1 MDLIRSMGSALNK
14 IGILTLD
21 KALKIWSKGSTAFME
36 TVKMSYFRKR
46 AGFKYHSVFAALW
59 IGLVFLIISLSSS
72 AWAQTTPSSS
82 ETPPTTTA
90 PATNAPTT
98 ATPTATAPVTTA
110 PAKTA
115 ATPSETIKTLNDLAP
130 FIADIPGLDSLPV
143 SNVEVTDDVTS
154 ATITLKGIETT
165 VVGFKIGDNKQVALI
180 PKTFAF
186 NEFMPGV
193 ADDVLS
199 KIALT
204 NTVLILN
211 KPGGDPAD
219 VNTSDLPKAVSS
231 AIGEGSETMTLKSGV
246 NFRGKL
252 DVQASGEIADLLSN
266 IGVSEVKLPLN
277 GSFDPAAFKKDTSS
291 AKDKI
296 LDNLDIKAALPDL
309 SIPGLPSS
317 VAIKN
322 GHFSIEGK
330 KNGDKREIDVGV
342 DGELTASVGSTDVD
356 FTFDITSAKT
366 QDSKADVTING
377 SSKKTLTLPGFQA
390 LALTGLTFTASRVD
404 DKWDAQVDAKS
415 TLKDKEI
422 DVTLTRPADGDQV
435 VTINTKLTLTDL
447 AGVNIP
453 GLSDIE
459 FDSAVIKKASAVITG
474 KVKGLDTDLEIF
486 KPGGSGKNHVGI
498 SFGNFTV
505 ATFIPQVAG
514 TPLADEE
521 FDDVT
526 LLWAPTGTSL
536 TSISDGDSAVPE
548 QLVTD
553 LKKAG
558 DGPFKVGAGLNMFG
572 SLKIKSGSQV
582 ASMLSKVGMTDA
594 TLPLR
599 GKLSAAIFQKTP
611 GQSTKD
617 KILDDLDIHSA
628 LPNLS
633 IPGLPSSVSIKNGHF
648 SVEGKKDANN
658 RRVMDV
664 GVDGEL
670 TAKLGSTDVD
680 FTFEIEAAKTQG
692 QKADITINAESQ
704 APVTLPGFQALALTD
719 MTLTASRADNKW
731 DVKVDAKSTLKNKPI
746 DVTVTRADGKQVV
759 TINTKLT
766 LTDLAGVSIPG
777 LSDIE
782 FDSAVIKKASAV
794 ITGKVKGLD
803 TDLEIFKPGGTGKNH
818 VGISFGNFTVATFIP
833 QVAGTPLAD
842 EEFDDVTLLW
852 APTGT
857 SLTSIT
863 DSDTN
868 VPTAL
873 VTDLKKAGKGPF
885 KVGAGLNIFGSL
897 KIKSGSQVAN
907 MLSKVGVTDANLP
920 LRGKLSAA
928 IFQKT
933 PGQSAKD
940 KMLDDL
946 DIQSS
951 LPNLSVPGLPSMI
964 TMKDGHFAIKGKKVG
979 NKREIDVSVSGEM
992 DVKLGSKE
1000 IDFTFDIAV
1009 AKPANSRTDLII
1021 HADSDKK
1028 VTVPFFKPLE
1038 LDKMILRANL
1048 SKGTWYLNINAKSK
1062 LNNKPIDLDFIKIGK
1077 AKPSLYITTKLTLA
1091 DLSPISIP
1099 GLTDIELDRISMYP
1113 DNTQLFGKIKGMPV
1127 EMALFKR
1134 GAGNKTHVGLSI
1146 DKLDISKII
1155 PGAGSTPLKDIDFV
1169 NPTMIWVPKGAAET
1183 GVDAN
1188 TMPYAV
1194 SRPLDLQGSPKL
1206 DLKAGL
1212 NLFATAKLSGGV
1224 VDMLKKVGINKT
1236 QFHLK
1241 GKLSPAVFKKGGGAQ
1256 IKNAILDG
1264 LDIKMN
1270 LPDLS
1275 IPGLPNTVSI
1285 KHGHFAIKGKRTGD
1299 TREIDVGVTGELVAK
1314 LHGTDVDFEFDAE
1327 MKKPVGKPAELS
1339 ITGHT
1344 EPGKRV
1350 TLNLIHPF
1358 HLDTLKFAMDKEKAG
1373 WKWQVDAKTKL
1384 HSKPLD
1390 VSYIHDPAKAS
1401 GPDGPNHLSIHT
1413 KITVAEMI
1421 GQANLPG
1428 LDDIHVSW
1436 VEVYSKYFRASLGV
1450 KGTYFYVNIFKPQGA
1465 SKHIVAVT
1473 LGPETISPDKFI
1485 PGTSNTPLKDVTFNG
1500 MSFVY
1505 APSGLAGKL
1514 PRSQM
1519 PRDLKYRLRPG
1530 WIPGDIT
1537 LKSGLNVFGKL
1548 EVHPTGE
1555 MASLLKKVNITDLVL
1570 PLRGGFSKKAFS
1582 GNLSSIKDEILEHLD
1597 INTHLP
1603 TPSIPGLSSIVTFH
1617 NGHLKIKGKKNKQGQ
1632 RELDIAVSGDADVH
1646 IKSEKFAFFLDVERD
1661 KSASGTEIKIN
1672 GHTDRKWTHPFGI
1685 HWLDLDKLTLDIDKK
1700 TKDGVTNWD
1709 IDVKAKAD
1717 VGSHTHLDVMV
1728 DVHEK
1733 NGSVTD
1739 VYFEL
1744 DGPIELSQ
1752 IPEINRI
1759 PHADKYAIK
1768 KIKASEHGV
1777 EARTTIGGRETDAF
1791 LFEGSGW
1798 NFAITQ
1804 KNFAA
1809 TEFISALKDTP
1820 LKFIKFPFIAVMLSE
1835 TGINKPMSE
1844 LSIIAQDAFKEVLG
1858 ANDQVNIKKGLAFIA
1873 GFHPDS
1879 AGSMKDAVKGIG
1891 IHESVT
1897 IMGEIGGMFGGPPSV
1912 TLVGKLTPGPA
1923 HNMPKSMK
1931 AKTTEEVDF
1940 FLNVLESGQDFDFE
1954 LGMAVGVHTTI
1965 KGDRLFF
1972 DTKVKVQIMDEGF
1985 GIDVEGQMKGLWHKP
2000 FGIPGFTMG
2009 DVTIEVGTQE
2019 DGAIKMGFAGTTILG
2034 GDKFTIAGD
2043 GEFLPEALGAPQA
2056 IAFKASADMIPMFFL
2071 EQIVLS
2077 MAAKEVHLDIPN
2089 GMLPEFKKVVFAFCT
2104 PGAEDPDLNITGEGF
2119 AMKGGLSWLGHEL
2132 GKVDVSVSPTSG
2144 IVADGK
2150 IDDINLGPLHLKDNV
2165 FDMKVPFTN
2174 LPTLKVHSN
2183 LAFLGIKERF
2193 KIDFNKSGIKIDAHS
2208 DFGPDFSANFD
2219 LTLSGVNLDVKK
2231 PGFKDADFAMEGDFK
2246 LDIGKF
2252 IAGPAKKDMDEIFD
2266 ELDKN
2271 FKKAEDDVKH
2281 WRKKVDG
2288 LNTKINAERAKVRR
2302 ERAAAE
2308 RRLQSAENRVNSLNG
2323 RVNNDWHHY
2332 HHCHGWGKW
2341 ACKAK
2346 WGIRARFMQGVRW
2359 VAVEALR
2366 AVEELV
2372 DHFPIDLD
2380 PRIAVLIGLKDAA
2393 QGSLTIAL
2401 YAIEGADELD
2411 RLLKLV
2417 GDALLKPLQSKAV
2430 ANSININKASFKG
2443 DLRGVIEHDTPVDL
2457 GLDAELFGLHIKEN
2471 FAFKIKDLA
2480 YDLEQL
2486 GVMGLMALE
2495 HLVEKGLGEI
2505 SGAIKHKFHAVV
2517 SRKIEA
2523 KQAAHKREM
2532 AKYGKDFTK
2541 YNKQA
2546 QAMQARLLAL
2556 GAAELKVKLM
2566 ENTSPLDT
2574 DGNSL
2579 RVNNE
2584 YLEVGHT
2591 GLCLT
2596 NEGGVVTQH
2605 PCDGEKASQQK
2616 WQTSPIGKGHG
2627 VPEGYVSFYNE
2638 GKCLYP
2644 EGQWET
2650 VQKKIG
2656 GFTLPIQEFQGDGRL
2671 ITGACAYKKQ
2681 DYWKVLKHG
2690 DGWMQIANRATNKCL
2705 HFTDGDARPGKA
2717 KAEWQ
2722 ACTGTANQVFRIAD
2736 KVTPKFHKANIA
2748 LKNDS
2753 RGLCFGIEAGKYIQ
2767 MNECNRDDRYDYMID
2782 IRGNIKFISTLTG
2795 KCIQPE
2801 SYKSG
2806 AVLVERTCTQ
2816 LDYQWWVPMQVPG
2829 GWAIKN
2835 AQTHFCTQAIGG
2847 PGGRHAIQ
2855 VACESWSMGVITP
2868 LIDEESGIHLRW
2880 ISSHAF
2886 PGGEKFDAA
2895 YTIKERIPEF
2905 TREKHAQ
2912 EIAEINRLKNDERW
2926 AERYRHPERSAYCN
2940 SLLNFWRWRE
2950 GFWWA
2955 RAEAEFWYAFTLRQP
2970 YCRVKEVPDWWVKN
2984 RVQHDDFEIRV
2995 LQQKLRKNAR
3005 PAPEPKWYLCSG
3017 AAPNG
3022 SSIPGVVEN
3031 RRCTVNYNG
3040 RNYHSD
3046 SYNIVMEATYLE
3058 WKHGGGGHVPDLA
3071 IPMGWY
3077 ESANHHRKTA
3087 YSCRTMINDKTRI
3100 GSTTDGRYCWY
3111 THGNNWGGARN
3122 FEILTRKPWAA
3133 YKFDLTN

>member
-1 MDLIRSMGSALNK
+1 
-14 IGILTLD
+14 
-21 KALKIWSKGSTAFME
+21 
-36 TVKMSYFRKR
+36 
-46 AGFKYHSVFAALW
+46 
-59 IGLVFLIISLSSS
+59 
-72 AWAQTTPSSS
+72 
-82 ETPPTTTA
+82 
-90 PATNAPTT
+90 
-98 ATPTATAPVTTA
+98 
-110 PAKTA
+110 
-115 ATPSETIKTLNDLAP
+115 
-130 FIADIPGLDSLPV
+130 
-143 SNVEVTDDVTS
+143 
-154 ATITLKGIETT
+154 
-165 VVGFKIGDNKQVALI
+165 
-180 PKTFAF
+180 
-186 NEFMPGV
+186 
-193 ADDVLS
+193 
-199 KIALT
+199 
-204 NTVLILN
+204 
-211 KPGGDPAD
+211 
-219 VNTSDLPKAVSS
+219 
-231 AIGEGSETMTLKSGV
+231 
-246 NFRGKL
+246 
-252 DVQASGEIADLLSN
+252 
-266 IGVSEVKLPLN
+266 
-277 GSFDPAAFKKDTSS
+277 
-291 AKDKI
+291 
-296 LDNLDIKAALPDL
+296 
-309 SIPGLPSS
+309 
-317 VAIKN
+317 
-322 GHFSIEGK
+322 
-330 KNGDKREIDVGV
+330 
-342 DGELTASVGSTDVD
+342 
-356 FTFDITSAKT
+356 
-366 QDSKADVTING
+366 
-377 SSKKTLTLPGFQA
+377 
-390 LALTGLTFTASRVD
+390 
-404 DKWDAQVDAKS
+404 
-415 TLKDKEI
+415 
-422 DVTLTRPADGDQV
+422 
-435 VTINTKLTLTDL
+435 
-447 AGVNIP
+447 
-453 GLSDIE
+453 
-459 FDSAVIKKASAVITG
+459 
-474 KVKGLDTDLEIF
+474 
-486 KPGGSGKNHVGI
+486 
-498 SFGNFTV
+498 
-505 ATFIPQVAG
+505 
-514 TPLADEE
+514 
-521 FDDVT
+521 
-526 LLWAPTGTSL
+526 
-536 TSISDGDSAVPE
+536 
-548 QLVTD
+548 
-553 LKKAG
+553 
-558 DGPFKVGAGLNMFG
+558 
-572 SLKIKSGSQV
+572 
-582 ASMLSKVGMTDA
+582 
-594 TLPLR
+594 
-599 GKLSAAIFQKTP
+599 
-611 GQSTKD
+611 
-617 KILDDLDIHSA
+617 
-628 LPNLS
+628 
-633 IPGLPSSVSIKNGHF
+633 
-648 SVEGKKDANN
+648 
-658 RRVMDV
+658 
-664 GVDGEL
+664 
-670 TAKLGSTDVD
+670 
-680 FTFEIEAAKTQG
+680 
-692 QKADITINAESQ
+692 
-704 APVTLPGFQALALTD
+704 
-719 MTLTASRADNKW
+719 
-731 DVKVDAKSTLKNKPI
+731 
-746 DVTVTRADGKQVV
+746 
-759 TINTKLT
+759 
-766 LTDLAGVSIPG
+766 
-777 LSDIE
+777 
-782 FDSAVIKKASAV
+782 
-794 ITGKVKGLD
+794 
-803 TDLEIFKPGGTGKNH
+803 
-818 VGISFGNFTVATFIP
+818 
-833 QVAGTPLAD
+833 
-842 EEFDDVTLLW
+842 
-852 APTGT
+852 
-857 SLTSIT
+857 
-863 DSDTN
+863 
-868 VPTAL
+868 
-873 VTDLKKAGKGPF
+873 
-885 KVGAGLNIFGSL
+885 
-897 KIKSGSQVAN
+897 
-907 MLSKVGVTDANLP
+907 
-920 LRGKLSAA
+920 
-928 IFQKT
+928 
-933 PGQSAKD
+933 
-940 KMLDDL
+940 MLDDL

-951 LPNLSVPGLPSMI
+951 LPNLSIPGLPDMI
-964 TMKDGHFAIKGKKVG
+964 KFKDGHFAIKGKNTG
-979 NKREIDVSVSGEM
+979 GKREIDVSVSGEM
-992 DVKLGSKE
+992 DVKMGSKE
-1000 IDFTFDIAV
+1000 VDFTFDIETVKA
-1009 AKPANSRTDLII
+1009 AGSKADITIN
-1021 HADSDKK
+1021 ADSEKT
-1028 VTVPFFKPLE
+1028 VTIPFFNPLE
-1038 LDKMILRANL
+1038 LDKMVMTATKTNGKWNTIV
-1048 SKGTWYLNINAKSK
+1048 NAQSK
-1062 LNNKPIDLDFIKIGK
+1062 LNNKPIYLQYMKLGK
-1077 AKPSLYITTKLTLA
+1077 GAPSIYISTKLTLA
-1091 DLSPISIP
+1091 DFVPISIP
-1099 GLTDIELDRISMYP
+1099 GLTDIEVDNIGMYP
-1113 DNTQLFGKIKGMPV
+1113 DNVQLFGKIKEMPV
-1127 EMALFKR
+1127 EFALFKR
-1134 GAGNKTHVGLSI
+1134 GTGNKTHVGLSI
-1146 DKLDISKII
+1146 DKLDISKMI
-1155 PGAGSTPLKDIDFV
+1155 PGASSTPLKDVEFI
-1169 NPTMIWVPKGAAET
+1169 NPAMIWVPKGAGET
-1183 GVDAN
+1183 GVDVN

-1194 SRPLDLQGSPKL
+1194 SRPLDLQGGGTKK
-1206 DLKAGL
+1206 DLKEGL
-1212 NLFATAKLSGGV
+1212 NLFSKVKLSGGV
-1224 VDMLKKVGINKT
+1224 ADMLKKVGINKDE
-1236 QFHLK
+1236 FPLN
-1241 GKLSPAVFKKGGGAQ
+1241 GKLDPAVFKKGGGAQ

-1264 LDIKMN
+1264 LDLKMN

-1275 IPGLPNTVSI
+1275 VPGLPSIITI
-1285 KHGHFAIKGKRTGD
+1285 KHGHFAIKGKNTGG
-1299 TREIDVGVTGELVAK
+1299 TREIDVGVSGELIAK
-1314 LHGTDVDFEFDAE
+1314 LGSKEVDFTFDIEAAKAAGSKADLTITADSE
-1327 MKKPVGKPAELS
+1327 KKVTIPFFKPLELDSMVLTATKTDGKWNTTVNAKSKLNNKPIDLDYIKSGKKAPHIS
-1339 ITGHT
+1339 IS
-1344 EPGKRV
+1344 
-1350 TLNLIHPF
+1350 
-1358 HLDTLKFAMDKEKAG
+1358 
-1373 WKWQVDAKTKL
+1373 TKL
-1384 HSKPLD
+1384 TLADLSP
-1390 VSYIHDPAKAS
+1390 VSI
-1401 GPDGPNHLSIHT
+1401 
-1413 KITVAEMI
+1413 
-1421 GQANLPG
+1421 PG
-1428 LDDIHVSW
+1428 LTDIELDQINLYPQRWFVHG
-1436 VEVYSKYFRASLGV
+1436 KV
-1450 KGTYFYVNIFKPQGA
+1450 KGKSAYFEVQKPKSG
-1465 SKHIVAVT
+1465 SGHIIAAYLYNMPLT
-1473 LGPETISPDKFI
+1473 SMIPD
-1485 PGTSNTPLKDVTFNG
+1485 SQNTPLKDVDFSNVVALYNPDKQATTL
-1500 MSFVY
+1500 
-1505 APSGLAGKL
+1505 AELGLAGDAY
-1514 PRSQM
+1514 S
-1519 PRDLKYRLRPG
+1519 
-1530 WIPGDIT
+1530 WIMQSNSNPT
-1537 LKSGLNVFGKL
+1537 LKSGMNIFGHMDI
-1548 EVHPTGE
+1548 HPSGE
-1555 MASLLKKVNITDLVL
+1555 MADLLKKVNITDLKL
-1570 PLRGGFSKKAFS
+1570 PLNGGFSRKAFS
-1582 GNLSSIKDEILEHLD
+1582 KNISSIKDEILEHLD
-1597 INTHLP
+1597 IDMKFKTL
-1603 TPSIPGLSSIVTFH
+1603 PSIPGLSSMITFH
-1617 NGHLKIKGKKNKQGQ
+1617 NGHLKVKGKKNKQGQ
-1632 RELDIAVSGDADVH
+1632 RELDVAVSGDADVH

-1685 HWLDLDKLTLDIDKK
+1685 HWLDLDSLALDIDKK
-1700 TKDGVTNWD
+1700 TVNGQKSWD
-1709 IDVKAKAD
+1709 IDVKAKTD
-1717 VGSHTHLDVMV
+1717 VGRHSRLDVSV

-1739 VYFEL
+1739 VFFEL
-1744 DGPIELSQ
+1744 DGPIELSE
-1752 IPEINRI
+1752 IPGIKNI

-1768 KIKASEHGV
+1768 QIKASEHGI

-1791 LFEGSGW
+1791 VFKGSGW

-1809 TEFISALKDTP
+1809 TEFIHALKDTP

-1858 ANDQVNIKKGLAFIA
+1858 ANDQVNISKGLAFIA

-1897 IMGEIGGMFGGPPSV
+1897 IMGEIGGMFGGQPSV
-1912 TLVGKLTPGPA
+1912 KLVGKLTPGPA
-1923 HNMPKSMK
+1923 ANMPKSMK

-2056 IAFKASADMIPMFFL
+2056 IAFKATADMIPMFFL

-2193 KIDFNKSGIKIDAHS
+2193 KIDFNKSGITIDAHS

-2252 IAGPAKKDMDEIFD
+2252 IAGPAKKDMDAIFD

-2308 RRLQSAENRVNSLNG
+2308 SRLRSAENRVNSLNG

-2346 WGIRARFMQGVRW
+2346 WGIRARFMEGVRW
-2359 VAVEALR
+2359 VADEALK

-2372 DHFPIDLD
+2372 DHFPLDLD
-2380 PRIAVLIGLKDAA
+2380 PRIAVLIAAKDVAKGA
-2393 QGSLTIAL
+2393 LTVAL
-2401 YAIEGADELD
+2401 DAIEGADELE
-2411 RLLKLV
+2411 RLLKEV
-2417 GDALLKPLQSKAV
+2417 GDKLLKPLQSKAV
-2430 ANSININKASFKG
+2430 ANLIDINKASFKG
-2443 DLRGVIEHDTPVDL
+2443 DLRGVIEHDAPVDL
-2457 GLDAELFGLHIKEN
+2457 GLDAELFGLHLKEN
-2471 FAFKIKDLA
+2471 FAFKIKDIA

-2495 HLVEKGLGEI
+2495 HLVGKGLGDI
-2505 SGAIKHKFHAVV
+2505 SHALKNKFHSVV

-2753 RGLCFGIEAGKYIQ
+2753 RGLCFGIEGGKYIQ

-2782 IRGNIKFISTLTG
+2782 IRGNIKFISRLTG

-2835 AQTHFCTQAIGG
+2835 AQTDLCTQAIGG

-2886 PGGEKFDAA
+2886 PGGKKFDAA

-2984 RVQHDDFEIRV
+2984 RVQHDDFEIKQ

-3077 ESANHHRKTA
+3077 ESADHHRKTA

-3111 THGNNWGGARN
+3111 THGNTWGGARN